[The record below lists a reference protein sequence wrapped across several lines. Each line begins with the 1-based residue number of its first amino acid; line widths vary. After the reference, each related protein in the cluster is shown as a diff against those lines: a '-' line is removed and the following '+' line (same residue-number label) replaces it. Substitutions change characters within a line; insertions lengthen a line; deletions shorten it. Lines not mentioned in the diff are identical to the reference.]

1 LGYTYFYLKN
11 YELAIQYWEKL
22 LTDFP
27 GWPEKNEIFYW
38 LAEASLSKQDY
49 RKGARFVDQL
59 QGDAT
64 LYPKGL
70 NSLGWHHFQRR
81 EWKEA
86 NQYFL
91 KILSEFPSYQ
101 TTPSLFLMVGECYLN
116 QNDYQKAKSYLMR
129 LASMAEGNVDKEK
142 AIYLLGWVAYREERF
157 DGAIRQFETLLGS
170 NPLSPYAGES
180 RYWIGWS
187 YFRKKEFPK
196 AIEEFQRLTQ
206 QYAES
211 PFVPSALLKIGD
223 GHYSLK
229 RYAQATH
236 SYLQVVKAYPKSK
249 EAPEAD
255 FGILLCLLQEKK
267 YDSFVSRV
275 ETFVKRY
282 PQHALASQALMQLG
296 NYYQQERMKEKAV
309 KAYRELIGLYPYSEW
324 AEEAQFR
331 IALLFMQERRW
342 AEAIEEMDKVIHH
355 FPKGHLFVEAHV
367 ELGGLYLLLKD
378 YPKAIERYEWVMKNH
393 PRHSSAKKAY
403 LGTEEGYR
411 SLGKMDQAEKILKEL
426 VGSFSQEDIQF
437 EGQLRLGTLY
447 LSQKKFGE
455 AVAALSVAIRSPE
468 ERVASEAQFKL
479 GEAYMDA
486 GNRESALIQFS
497 KVVYLYPHYP
507 DMMEEA
513 LLKLGAL
520 YMEEKKVSEA
530 RQVYRKLLER
540 SKREDRRE
548 VAKKMLD
555 QMDKGNI
562 R

>member
-1 LGYTYFYLKN
+1 
-11 YELAIQYWEKL
+11 
-22 LTDFP
+22 
-27 GWPEKNEIFYW
+27 
-38 LAEASLSKQDY
+38 
-49 RKGARFVDQL
+49 
-59 QGDAT
+59 
-64 LYPKGL
+64 
-70 NSLGWHHFQRR
+70 
-81 EWKEA
+81 
-86 NQYFL
+86 
-91 KILSEFPSYQ
+91 
-101 TTPSLFLMVGECYLN
+101 
-116 QNDYQKAKSYLMR
+116 
-129 LASMAEGNVDKEK
+129 
-142 AIYLLGWVAYREERF
+142 
-157 DGAIRQFETLLGS
+157 
-170 NPLSPYAGES
+170 
-180 RYWIGWS
+180 
-187 YFRKKEFPK
+187 
-196 AIEEFQRLTQ
+196 
-206 QYAES
+206 
-211 PFVPSALLKIGD
+211 
-223 GHYSLK
+223 
-229 RYAQATH
+229 
-236 SYLQVVKAYPKSK
+236 
-249 EAPEAD
+249 
-255 FGILLCLLQEKK
+255 
-267 YDSFVSRV
+267 
-275 ETFVKRY
+275 
-282 PQHALASQALMQLG
+282 
-296 NYYQQERMKEKAV
+296 
-309 KAYRELIGLYPYSEW
+309 
-324 AEEAQFR
+324 
-331 IALLFMQERRW
+331 
-342 AEAIEEMDKVIHH
+342 MDKVIHH

-497 KVVYLYPHYP
+497 KVVYLYPHHP